1 MIQHLIDIEIQSF
14 TNKSEG
20 KGLRCKTLVLTL
32 RHIVSS
38 VSLSSQS
45 DVSHDES
52 ESTAGALSCIID
64 LH

>member
-1 MIQHLIDIEIQSF
+1 MIQHLIDIDIQSF
-14 TNKSEG
+14 TNKSEV

-45 DVSHDES
+45 DVGHDES
-52 ESTAGALSCIID
+52 ESTAKVLSYIIG
-64 LH
+64 LQ